1 MVFMMPGRA
10 TLASTIQIIRKAIS
24 AGMNS
29 AILGMRMSAPAAPS
43 SANAETGMSSA
54 AADAESAIAL
64 FWDERFILDAQCY
77 LTISAT
83 TKPIQSQSLAEGGS
97 HDEDGEH
104 AALDLRLTG
113 HSTRSTQSRQA
124 DSKTSA
130 DNTETVTDSLPRF
143 LLCRACLI
151 LRRITFL

>member
-64 FWDERFILDAQCY
+64 FEAD
-77 LTISAT
+77 
-83 TKPIQSQSLAEGGS
+83 QSQSLAEGGA

-130 DNTETVTDSLPRF
+130 DNTETVTDNSHDSSFVVRVLF
-143 LLCRACLI
+143 HAG
-151 LRRITFL
+151 